1 MKLKIS
7 LFIILLHFTI
17 ANGQDILS
25 KSYAQLDS
33 MYFAFLR
40 IKNLLGSVYD
50 GYIKDKKCGFGLIN
64 SVKMNITLFPQEKRD
79 IISSVLF
86 RPITQ
91 KSLITPSGK
100 FRVHFDT
107 SGIHS
112 IQYSIEE
119 LIKAIDSVY
128 NFEVNLMGFPEPPG
142 DFGSGGDDRYDIYI
156 QNISPLYGYTEFEQ
170 PVGGNR
176 YTSFI
181 IIDNS
186 FHEVDYYTK
195 GIDAA
200 RVTIAH
206 EYHHAIQIGNYI
218 YRESD
223 TFFYEL
229 TSTSMEE
236 FVFDLVNDYY
246 GYIRNFFANPTKLFS
261 SYDGYSQA
269 IWNIYLHKVFNDF
282 SIFRDQWELMKNH
295 RALDAIRLSIGDRG
309 KSFRDVFSNFYLW
322 NYYTGDRSDSTNYYE
337 EGKYYPQINFSLISH
352 FTGQSKII
360 NGRSQ
365 PCSGHYFLIIDSL
378 LKQPFSPDSLV
389 LILVNTNID
398 SALQWNGSSQ
408 GYNYKIT
415 LVTQQSDQSYKK
427 VTTNLY
433 SKLEVDN
440 PKNWVDRYIVND
452 TSKSVLTFEGKGYAF
467 PMPVD
472 FSKNNYVKIPVP
484 NDWSGEIELKIFS
497 AGLDLIFSN
506 KRNVQVFEDKLTVLW
521 DGRDNNNNKVS
532 SGVYFYI
539 AVMNNKQTIGKIVV
553 IN

>member
-1 MKLKIS
+1 MKFKITI
-7 LFIILLHFTI
+7 LIILFKFTI
-17 ANGQDILS
+17 INAQDILTRN
-25 KSYAQLDS
+25 YAQLDS
-33 MYFAFLR
+33 MYYAFLR
-40 IKNLLGSVYD
+40 IKNLLGTVYD

-64 SVKMNITLFPQEKRD
+64 SIKMNITLFPQEKRD

-86 RPITQ
+86 RPSTQ

-107 SGIHS
+107 SGIHA

-128 NFEVNLMGFPEPPG
+128 NFEVKLLGFPEPPG
-142 DFGSGGDDRYDIYI
+142 DFGAGGDYRYDIYI

-170 PVGGNR
+170 PIGGNR

-181 IIDNS
+181 VMDNS
-186 FHEVDYYTK
+186 FHEIDYFTK

-200 RVTIAH
+200 RVTVAH

-236 FVFDLVNDYY
+236 FVFDTVNDYY
-246 GYIRNFFANPTKLFS
+246 GYMRNFFSNPTKLFS

-269 IWNIYLHKVFNDF
+269 VWNIYLNKIFDDF
-282 SIFRDQWELMKNH
+282 SIFRVQWELMKNY
-295 RALDAIRLSIGDRG
+295 RALDAIRRSIEIKGS
-309 KSFRDVFSNFYLW
+309 SFRDVFSNFYLW
-322 NYYTGDRSDSTNYYE
+322 NYYTGNRSDSTKYYE
-337 EGKYYPQINFSLISH
+337 EGKYYPQINFSLISQ

-360 NGRSQ
+360 NGISQ
-365 PCSGHYFLIIDSL
+365 PCAGHYFLIIDSL

-389 LILVNTNID
+389 LILVNSNID
-398 SALQWNGSSQ
+398 SALHWNGSNL
-408 GYNYKIT
+408 GYNYKFI
-415 LVTQQSDQSYKK
+415 LVTQQNDQSYKK

-433 SKLEVDN
+433 LKLEVDD
-440 PKNWVDRYIVND
+440 PKNWVNKYIVND
-452 TSKSVLTFEGKGYAF
+452 TSKFVLTFEAKGYAF

-484 NDWSGEIELKIFS
+484 NDWLGEIDLKIFS
-497 AGLDLIFSN
+497 ADLDLIFSN
-506 KRNVQVFEDKLTVLW
+506 NKNVQVFEDKLVVLW
-521 DGRDNNNNKVS
+521 DGKDNNNQKVP

-539 AVMNNKQTIGKIVV
+539 AVKNNKQTIGKIVV